1 MAGVAVPA
9 LMPDS
14 GKATSR
20 NAAVTILNNPRPAFS
35 DAEARELLRAHFGVE
50 GELSPLPSERDQNFR
65 VVTAGGQALTFKIM
79 NAAEPLLAIEFQTA
93 LLRHLENCDPDL
105 AVPRVVPSAGGQ
117 DYVLTDGAAGQHALR
132 LVTYLPGRPL
142 AEEAKTPEVLR
153 GIGSLLG
160 RLDRAL
166 AGFGHPGAHR
176 SFDWE
181 IRSTP
186 LARER
191 LHAVTDPEQ
200 RRLVEKALDI
210 YDSRV
215 APAMKHLRSGVI
227 HNDANDWNLLVA
239 DGRVNGL
246 IDFGDAVHSPI
257 VAEVAVA
264 CTYAMLEEGS
274 PIEAAARIVAGYHA
288 EHPLQGAEFAVIL
301 DLVMARLAISVTM
314 SAARRM
320 GAADDP
326 YLFVSEKPAWDLL
339 RKLSLVDHRIATGIL
354 RQACGLEAAP
364 GARRIREWLSAN
376 RRNLAPLMKPHP
388 ARQAKHVLNLGSHDE
403 PLAAASAAQDHEAAV
418 RAYAELVRRHGFSLG
433 LGPWGERRIIYTAPF
448 FESVLAEG
456 TRRNVHL
463 GLDIFAPAGTEMF
476 TPVAATVVAAT
487 INPEPQD
494 YGGLILL
501 EHEPEPG
508 LRFWTLWG
516 HLDHASVRERRVGER
531 LDAGAFVA
539 RLGDFAE
546 NGGWVPHVH
555 LQLSTTHYED
565 VSIIPGVGEEAYV
578 DVWADLY
585 PRPYD
590 FAGLTIEAFE
600 RTGRTREE
608 LIEKRRERLGR
619 NVSLSYSTPLKM
631 VRGEGVWLID
641 DTGRAYLDC
650 YNNVAHLG
658 HCHPN
663 VVQAIARQ
671 AALLNTNTR
680 YLHDTII
687 DYTERLSRT
696 LPKELDTFFVV
707 CTGSEANDLALRMAR
722 TYTGRNDVVVLDWAY
737 HGHTQALINISPYK
751 YKRKGGRGRP
761 DLTHELPIPEIYR
774 APIAGTPEEIGRHY
788 AGEAGRIIAD
798 LAASGRS
805 PAAFIAETIP
815 SVAGQIFLPPGYL
828 KDIYSHVRAAGGVVI
843 ADEVQVGFGRV
854 GSAMWAFEEHGVVP
868 DIVTMGKPIGNGHPV
883 AVVAVR
889 REIAAA
895 FANGME
901 YFNTFGGN
909 PVSCAAGLA
918 VLDTIEQEGLLANAS
933 DQGAYLLQGMR
944 RLQEKYPAI
953 GDVRGRG
960 LFLGIEMVRD
970 RSTKEH
976 AGDIASKTSNR
987 AKELGVLMGTDG
999 PHDNVIKLRPPMIF
1013 GREHADLLLEVLDR
1027 AMADI
1032 LQ

>member
-1 MAGVAVPA
+1 MSDFGNPQ
-9 LMPDS
+9 
-14 GKATSR
+14 TR
-20 NAAVTILNNPRPAFS
+20 NAAVTIVNNPRPAFS
-35 DAEARELLRAHFGVE
+35 SAEAHELLRAQFGIE
-50 GELSPLPSERDQNFR
+50 GKLTSLPSERDQNFR
-65 VVTAGGQALTFKIM
+65 IEAPDGQVLTFKIM
-79 NAAEPLLAIEFQTA
+79 NAAEPLSAIDFQTA
-93 LLRHLENCDPDL
+93 LLRHLENSDPGL
-105 AVPRVVPSAGGQ
+105 AVPRIVPTAGGQ
-117 DYVLTDGAAGQHALR
+117 DYALIDGAAGRHALR
-132 LVTYLPGRPL
+132 LVTYLPGHPL
-142 AEEAKTPEVLR
+142 AEEVKTPQVLH
-153 GIGSLLG
+153 GLGSLLG
-160 RLDRAL
+160 QLDRAL
-166 AGFGHPGAHR
+166 ASFGHPGAHH

-181 IRSTP
+181 IRTAP
-186 LARER
+186 LSRER

-210 YDSRV
+210 YDARV
-215 APAMKHLRSGVI
+215 IPALKRLRCGII
-227 HNDANDWNLLVA
+227 HNDANDWNVLVA
-239 DGRVNGL
+239 DGQVNGL

-264 CTYAMLEEGS
+264 CTYAMLGEAS
-274 PIEAAARIVAGYHA
+274 PIEAASRIVSGYHA
-288 EHPLQGAEFAVIL
+288 QYPLQDEEFAVIL
-301 DLVMARLAISVTM
+301 DLIMARLAISVTI

-320 GAADDP
+320 GAAEDP

-339 RKLSLVDHRIATGIL
+339 RKLSVVDHRIATGIL

-376 RRNLAPLMKPHP
+376 RRNLAPVMKPHP
-388 ARQAKHVLNLGSHDE
+388 ARQAKHVLNLGSTDE
-403 PLAAASAAQDHEAAV
+403 PLAAASAAQDNAGAD
-418 RAYAELVRRHGFSLG
+418 RAYAELMRKHGFTLG

-448 FESVLAEG
+448 FESVLTEG

-463 GLDIFAPAGTEMF
+463 GLDIFAPAGAEMF
-476 TPVAATVVAAT
+476 TPLAATVVAAT

-516 HLDHASVRERRVGER
+516 HLDHASVRERHIGER
-531 LDAGAFVA
+531 LEAGAFVA
-539 RLGDFAE
+539 RLGDYDE

-555 LQLSTTHYED
+555 LQLSTVAYED
-565 VSIIPGVGEEAYV
+565 VSIIPGVGEEAFV
-578 DVWADLY
+578 PVWEDLY

-590 FAGLTIEAFE
+590 FAGLTSEAFA
-600 RTGRTREE
+600 RTGRAREE

-619 NVSLSYSTPLKM
+619 NVSMSYSTPLKM

-641 DTGRAYLDC
+641 DSGRAYLDC

-680 YLHDTII
+680 YLHDAII
-687 DYTERLSRT
+687 DYTERLAQS

-722 TYTGRNDVVVLDWAY
+722 TLTKRNDMLVLDWAY
-737 HGHTQALINISPYK
+737 HGHTQSLIDISPYK
-751 YKRKGGRGRP
+751 YKRRGGGGRP
-761 DLTHELPIPEIYR
+761 VFTHELPIPEMYR
-774 APIAGTPEEIGRHY
+774 APIEGTPEEIGRHY
-788 AGEAGRIIAD
+788 AAEAGEIISD
-798 LAASGRS
+798 LVSSGHA

-828 KDIYSHVRAAGGVVI
+828 KEVYARVRAAGGIVI

-854 GSAMWAFEEHGVVP
+854 GSSMWAFEEHGVVP
-868 DIVTMGKPIGNGHPV
+868 DIVTMGKPIGNGHPL

-889 REIAAA
+889 REIAQA

-918 VLDTIEQEGLLANAS
+918 VLDTLESENLLANAS
-933 DQGAYLLQGMR
+933 DQGVYLLDGLR
-944 RLQEKYPAI
+944 LLQEKYPAI

-970 RSTKEH
+970 RSSKEH
-976 AGDIASKTSNR
+976 AGDLASKISNR

-999 PHDNVIKLRPPMIF
+999 PYDNVIKLRPSMIF
-1013 GREHADLLLEVLDR
+1013 RREHADLLLQVLDQS
-1027 AMADI
+1027 MADV

>member
-1 MAGVAVPA
+1 
-9 LMPDS
+9 
-14 GKATSR
+14 
-20 NAAVTILNNPRPAFS
+20 VTIVNNPRPAFS
-35 DAEARELLRAHFGVE
+35 SAEARDFLRVHFGIE
-50 GELSPLPSERDQNFR
+50 GELTSLPSERDQNFR
-65 VVTAGGQALTFKIM
+65 VETADGRGLTFKIT
-79 NAAEPLLAIEFQTA
+79 NAAEPLSAIEFQTA
-93 LLRHLENCDPDL
+93 LLRHLEDCDPDL
-105 AVPRVVPSAGGQ
+105 AVPRIVNTTGGQ
-117 DYVLTDGAAGQHALR
+117 DYVPIDGADGRYALR
-132 LVTYLPGRPL
+132 LVTYLAGHPL
-142 AEEAKTPEVLR
+142 AEQTKTPEILH
-153 GIGSLLG
+153 GIGRLLG

-166 AGFGHPGAHR
+166 ASFGHPGAHR

-181 IRSTP
+181 IRTAP
-186 LARER
+186 LSRER
-191 LHAVTDPEQ
+191 LHAVADPEQ

-215 APAMKHLRSGVI
+215 TPLLKHLRCGVI
-227 HNDANDWNLLVA
+227 HNDANDWNVLVA

-257 VAEVAVA
+257 VAELAVA
-264 CTYAMLEEGS
+264 CTYAMLDEVS
-274 PIEAAARIVAGYHA
+274 PIETAARIVAGYHA
-288 EHPLQGAEFAVIL
+288 EYPLQDAEFAVIL
-301 DLVMARLAISVTM
+301 DLIMARLAISVTM
-314 SAARRM
+314 SAARRL
-320 GAADDP
+320 GAAEDP

-339 RKLSLVDHRIATGIL
+339 RKLSAIDHRIAIGIL

-376 RRNLAPLMKPHP
+376 RRNLAPLMRPHP
-388 ARQAKHVLNLGSHDE
+388 ARQAKHVLNLGSLDE
-403 PLAAASAAQDHEAAV
+403 PLAAASAAQDNDGAD
-418 RAYAELVRRHGFSLG
+418 RAYAELVREHGFTLG

-456 TRRNVHL
+456 KRRNVHL

-476 TPVAATVVAAT
+476 TPLAATVVATT
-487 INPEPQD
+487 INPDPQD

-516 HLDHASVRERRVGER
+516 HLDHASARERRIGER
-531 LDAGAFVA
+531 LEAGALVA
-539 RLGDFAE
+539 RLGDYAE
-546 NGGWVPHVH
+546 NGGWVPHIH
-555 LQLSTTHYED
+555 LQLITVPYED
-565 VSIIPGVGEEAYV
+565 LSIIPGVGEEAFV
-578 DVWADLY
+578 PVWEDLY

-590 FAGLTIEAFE
+590 FAGLVSEAFE
-600 RTGRTREE
+600 RSGRTREE
-608 LIEKRRERLGR
+608 LIEKRRGRLGR
-619 NVSLSYSTPLKM
+619 NVSMSYRTPLKM

-641 DTGRAYLDC
+641 DAGRAYLDC

-687 DYTERLSRT
+687 DYTDRLARS
-696 LPKELDTFFVV
+696 LPKELDTFFLV

-722 TYTGRNDVVVLDWAY
+722 TFTGRNDVLVLDWAY
-737 HGHTQALINISPYK
+737 HGHTQALIDISPYK

-761 DLTHELPIPEIYR
+761 SFTHELPIPEVYR
-774 APIAGTPEEIGRHY
+774 APFVGTPEEIGHY
-788 AGEAGRIIAD
+788 YAAEAGRLISG
-798 LAASGRS
+798 LAAGHA

-815 SVAGQIFLPPGYL
+815 SVAGQVFLPSGYL
-828 KDIYSHVRAAGGVVI
+828 RSVYASVRAAGGVVI
-843 ADEVQVGFGRV
+843 ADEVQVGLGRV
-854 GSAMWAFEEHGVVP
+854 GDSMWAFEEHGVVP
-868 DIVTMGKPIGNGHPV
+868 DIVTMGKPIGNGHPL

-889 REIAAA
+889 REIAEA

-918 VLDTIEQEGLLANAS
+918 VLETLEQENLLANAS
-933 DQGAYLLQGMR
+933 EQGAYLLDGMK

-960 LFLGIEMVRD
+960 LFLGIEIVRD
-970 RSTKEH
+970 PSTKEH
-976 AGDIASKTSNR
+976 AGEPASRISNR

-1013 GREHADLLLEVLDR
+1013 QREHADLLIQILDR
-1027 AMADI
+1027 SMADV

>member
-1 MAGVAVPA
+1 
-9 LMPDS
+9 
-14 GKATSR
+14 
-20 NAAVTILNNPRPAFS
+20 VTIVNNPRPAFS
-35 DAEARELLRAHFGVE
+35 SAEARELLRAHFGIE
-50 GELSPLPSERDQNFR
+50 GELTSLPSERDQNFR
-65 VVTAGGQALTFKIM
+65 VETADGRGFTFKIM
-79 NAAEPLLAIEFQTA
+79 NAAEPLSAIEFQTA
-93 LLRHLENCDPDL
+93 LLRHLEGCDPDL
-105 AVPRVVPSAGGQ
+105 AVPRIVHTIGGH
-117 DYVLTDGAAGQHALR
+117 DYALIDGADGRYAVR
-132 LVTYLPGRPL
+132 LVTYLAGHPL
-142 AEEAKTPEVLR
+142 AEQTKTPEILH
-153 GIGSLLG
+153 GIGRLLG

-166 AGFGHPGAHR
+166 ASFGHPGAHR

-181 IRSTP
+181 IRTAP
-186 LARER
+186 LSRER
-191 LHAVTDPEQ
+191 LHAVADPEQ

-215 APAMKHLRSGVI
+215 TPLLKHLRCGVI
-227 HNDANDWNLLVA
+227 HNDANDWNVLVA

-257 VAEVAVA
+257 VAELAVA
-264 CTYAMLEEGS
+264 CTYAMLDEAS
-274 PIEAAARIVAGYHA
+274 PIETAARIVAGYHA
-288 EHPLQGAEFAVIL
+288 EYPLQDTEFSVIL
-301 DLVMARLAISVTM
+301 HLIMARLAISVTM
-314 SAARRM
+314 SAARRL
-320 GAADDP
+320 GAAEDP

-339 RKLSLVDHRIATGIL
+339 RKLSAIDHRIATGIL

-364 GARRIREWLSAN
+364 GARRIRQWLSAN
-376 RRNLAPLMKPHP
+376 RRNLAPLMRPHP
-388 ARQAKHVLNLGSHDE
+388 ARQAKHVLNLGSLDE
-403 PLAAASAAQDHEAAV
+403 PLAAASAAQDNDGAE
-418 RAYAELVRRHGFSLG
+418 RAYAELVREHGFTLG

-456 TRRNVHL
+456 KRRNVHL

-476 TPVAATVVAAT
+476 TPLAATVVATT
-487 INPEPQD
+487 INPDPQD

-516 HLDHASVRERRVGER
+516 HLDHASARERRIGER
-531 LDAGAFVA
+531 LEAGALVA
-539 RLGDFAE
+539 RLGDYAE
-546 NGGWVPHVH
+546 NGGWVPHIH
-555 LQLSTTHYED
+555 LQLITVPYED
-565 VSIIPGVGEEAYV
+565 LSIIPGVGEEAFV
-578 DVWADLY
+578 PVWEDLY

-590 FAGLTIEAFE
+590 FAGLTSEAFE
-600 RTGRTREE
+600 RNGRTREE

-619 NVSLSYSTPLKM
+619 NVSMSYRTPLKM

-641 DTGRAYLDC
+641 DAGRAYLDC

-687 DYTERLSRT
+687 DYTDRLARS
-696 LPKELDTFFVV
+696 LPKELDTFFIV

-722 TYTGRNDVVVLDWAY
+722 TFTGRNDMLVLDWAY
-737 HGHTQALINISPYK
+737 HGHTQALIDISPYK

-761 DLTHELPIPEIYR
+761 SFTHELPIPEVYR
-774 APIAGTPEEIGRHY
+774 APIVGTPEEIGHY
-788 AGEAGRIIAD
+788 YAEEAGRLI
-798 LAASGRS
+798 SGLPS
-805 PAAFIAETIP
+805 GHAPAAFIAETIP
-815 SVAGQIFLPPGYL
+815 SVAGQVFLPPGYL
-828 KDIYSHVRAAGGVVI
+828 KSVYASVRAAGGIVI
-843 ADEVQVGFGRV
+843 ADEVQVGLGRV
-854 GSAMWAFEEHGVVP
+854 GDSMWAFEEHGVVP
-868 DIVTMGKPIGNGHPV
+868 DIVTMGKPIGNGHPL

-889 REIAAA
+889 REIAEA

-918 VLDTIEQEGLLANAS
+918 VLETLEQENLLANAS
-933 DQGAYLLQGMR
+933 EQGAYLLDGIK

-960 LFLGIEMVRD
+960 LFLGIEIVRD
-970 RSTKEH
+970 RATKEH
-976 AGDIASKTSNR
+976 AGDPASRISNR

-999 PHDNVIKLRPPMIF
+999 PHDNVIKLRPPMILK
-1013 GREHADLLLEVLDR
+1013 REHADLLIQILDR
-1027 AMADI
+1027 SMADV

>member
-1 MAGVAVPA
+1 M
-9 LMPDS
+9 
-14 GKATSR
+14 
-20 NAAVTILNNPRPAFS
+20 TIINDPRPDFS
-35 DAEARELLRAHFGVE
+35 SAEAHELLQAHFDIG
-50 GELSPLPSERDQNFR
+50 GELTSLPSERDQNFR
-65 VVTAGGQALTFKIM
+65 VQTADGRGLTFKIM
-79 NAAEPLLAIEFQTA
+79 NAAEPLSAIEFQAA
-93 LLRHLENCDPDL
+93 LLRHLETCDPDL
-105 AVPRVVPSAGGQ
+105 AVPRIVSTTGGQ
-117 DYVLTDGAAGQHALR
+117 DYALIDGPEGRHAVR
-132 LVTYLPGRPL
+132 LVTYLPGHPL
-142 AEEAKTPEVLR
+142 AEETKTTEILY
-153 GIGSLLG
+153 GIGRLLG
-160 RLDRAL
+160 RLDRGL
-166 AGFGHPGAHR
+166 ASFGHPGAHR

-181 IRSTP
+181 IRATP
-186 LARER
+186 LSRARF
-191 LHAVTDPEQ
+191 HAVTDPEQ
-200 RRLVEKALDI
+200 RRLVERALDI
-210 YDSRV
+210 YDTRV
-215 APAMKHLRSGVI
+215 TPVLKHLRCGVI
-227 HNDANDWNLLVA
+227 HNDANDWNVLVA
-239 DGRVNGL
+239 EGRVNGL
-246 IDFGDAVHSPI
+246 IDFGDAVHSPL
-257 VAEVAVA
+257 VAELAVA
-264 CTYAMLEEGS
+264 CTYAMLNEAS
-274 PIEAAARIVAGYHA
+274 PIETAARIVSGYHA
-288 EHPLQGAEFAVIL
+288 EYPLQDGEFAVIL
-301 DLVMARLAISVTM
+301 DLIMARLAISVTM

-320 GAADDP
+320 GAAEDP

-339 RKLSLVDHRIATGIL
+339 QKLSDIDHRIATGIL

-364 GARRIREWLSAN
+364 GARRVRDWLSAN
-376 RRNLAPLMKPHP
+376 RLSLAPLMNPHP
-388 ARQAKHVLNLGSHDE
+388 ARQVQHVLNLGSHDE
-403 PLAAASAAQDHEAAV
+403 PLAVASAAQDNAGAD
-418 RAYAELVRRHGFSLG
+418 RAYADLVRKHGFTLG

-476 TPVAATVVAAT
+476 TPLAATVVAAT

-516 HLDHASVRERRVGER
+516 HLDHASARDRHVGER
-531 LDAGAFVA
+531 LEAGAFVA
-539 RLGDFAE
+539 RLGDYAE
-546 NGGWVPHVH
+546 NGGWAPHVH
-555 LQLSTTHYED
+555 LQLSTVPYED
-565 VSIIPGVGEEAYV
+565 VGIIPGVGEEAFV
-578 DVWADLY
+578 AVWEDLY

-590 FAGLTIEAFE
+590 FAGLTPEAFE
-600 RTGRTREE
+600 RSGRTKEE

-619 NVSLSYSTPLKM
+619 NVSMSYRTPLKM

-641 DTGRAYLDC
+641 ESGRAYLDC
-650 YNNVAHLG
+650 YNNVAHIG

-687 DYTERLSRT
+687 DYTERLARS
-696 LPKELDTFFVV
+696 LPKDLDTFFVV

-722 TYTGRNDVVVLDWAY
+722 AFTGRNDMLVLDWAY
-737 HGHTQALINISPYK
+737 HGHTQALIDISPYK
-751 YKRKGGRGRP
+751 YKRKGGHGRP
-761 DLTHELPIPEIYR
+761 AFTHELPIPELYR
-774 APIAGTPEEIGRHY
+774 APIQGTPEEIGRYY
-788 AGEAGRIIAD
+788 AEEAGRLIAG
-798 LAASGRS
+798 LASSGRA

-828 KDIYSHVRAAGGVVI
+828 KSVYASIRAAGGVVI

-854 GSAMWAFEEHGVVP
+854 GTSMWAFEEHGVVP
-868 DIVTMGKPIGNGHPV
+868 DIVTMGKPIGNGHPL

-889 REIAAA
+889 REIAEA

-918 VLDTIEQEGLLANAS
+918 VLETLEQENLLANATE
-933 DQGAYLLQGMR
+933 QGRYLLDGME
-944 RLQEKYPAI
+944 RLRHKYSAI

-960 LFLGIEMVRD
+960 LFLGIEMVKD

-976 AGDIASKTSNR
+976 AGDLASQISNR

-999 PHDNVIKLRPPMIF
+999 PYDNVIKLRPPMIF
-1013 GREHADLLLEVLDR
+1013 GREHADLLLQVLDQS
-1027 AMADI
+1027 MADV

>member
-1 MAGVAVPA
+1 
-9 LMPDS
+9 
-14 GKATSR
+14 
-20 NAAVTILNNPRPAFS
+20 VTIINNPRPAFS
-35 DAEARELLRAHFGVE
+35 SAEARDFLRVHFGIE
-50 GELSPLPSERDQNFR
+50 GELTSLPSERDQNFR
-65 VVTAGGQALTFKIM
+65 VETADGRGLTFKIT
-79 NAAEPLLAIEFQTA
+79 NAAEPLSAIEFQTA
-93 LLRHLENCDPDL
+93 LLRHLEDCDPDL
-105 AVPRVVPSAGGQ
+105 AVPRIVNTTGGQ
-117 DYVLTDGAAGQHALR
+117 DYVPIDGADGRYALR
-132 LVTYLPGRPL
+132 LVTYLAGHPL
-142 AEEAKTPEVLR
+142 AEQTKTPEILH
-153 GIGSLLG
+153 GIGRLLG

-166 AGFGHPGAHR
+166 ASFGHPGAHR

-181 IRSTP
+181 IRTAP
-186 LARER
+186 LSRER
-191 LHAVTDPEQ
+191 LHAVADPEQ

-215 APAMKHLRSGVI
+215 TPLLKHLRCGVI
-227 HNDANDWNLLVA
+227 HNDANDWNVLVA

-257 VAEVAVA
+257 VAELAVA
-264 CTYAMLEEGS
+264 CTYAMLDEVS
-274 PIEAAARIVAGYHA
+274 PIETAARIVAGYHA
-288 EHPLQGAEFAVIL
+288 EYPLQDAEFAVIL
-301 DLVMARLAISVTM
+301 DLIMARLAISVTM
-314 SAARRM
+314 SAARRL
-320 GAADDP
+320 GAAEDP

-339 RKLSLVDHRIATGIL
+339 RKLSAIDHRIATGIL

-376 RRNLAPLMKPHP
+376 RRNLAPLMRPHP
-388 ARQAKHVLNLGSHDE
+388 ARQAKHVLNLGSLDE
-403 PLAAASAAQDHEAAV
+403 PLAAASAAQDNDGAE
-418 RAYAELVRRHGFSLG
+418 RAYAELVREHGFTLG

-456 TRRNVHL
+456 KRRNVHL

-476 TPVAATVVAAT
+476 TPLAATVVAAT

-516 HLDHASVRERRVGER
+516 HLDHASARERRIGER
-531 LDAGAFVA
+531 LEAGAFVA
-539 RLGDFAE
+539 RLGDYAE
-546 NGGWVPHVH
+546 NGGWAPHVH
-555 LQLSTTHYED
+555 LQLITVPYED
-565 VSIIPGVGEEAYV
+565 ASIVPGVGEE
-578 DVWADLY
+578 DFIPIWEDLY

-590 FAGLTIEAFE
+590 FAGLVSEAFE
-600 RTGRTREE
+600 RSGRTREE
-608 LIEKRRERLGR
+608 LIEKRRGRLGR
-619 NVSLSYSTPLKM
+619 NVSMSYRTPLKM

-641 DTGRAYLDC
+641 DAGRAYLDC

-687 DYTERLSRT
+687 DYTDRLARS
-696 LPKELDTFFVV
+696 LPKELDTFFLV

-722 TYTGRNDVVVLDWAY
+722 TFTGRNDVLVLDWAY
-737 HGHTQALINISPYK
+737 HGHTQALIDISPYK

-761 DLTHELPIPEIYR
+761 SFTHELPIPEVYR
-774 APIAGTPEEIGRHY
+774 APFVGTPEEIGHY
-788 AGEAGRIIAD
+788 YAAEAGRLISG
-798 LAASGRS
+798 LAAGHA

-815 SVAGQIFLPPGYL
+815 SVAGQVFLPPGYL
-828 KDIYSHVRAAGGVVI
+828 KSVYASVRAAGGVVI
-843 ADEVQVGFGRV
+843 ADEVQVGLGRV
-854 GSAMWAFEEHGVVP
+854 GDSMWAFEEHGVVP
-868 DIVTMGKPIGNGHPV
+868 DIVTMGKPIGNGHPL
-883 AVVAVR
+883 ALVAVR
-889 REIAAA
+889 REIAEA

-918 VLDTIEQEGLLANAS
+918 VLETLEQENLLGNAS
-933 DQGAYLLQGMR
+933 EQGAYLLDGMK

-960 LFLGIEMVRD
+960 LFLGIEIVQD
-970 RSTKEH
+970 RATKEH
-976 AGDIASKTSNR
+976 AGEPASRISNR

-1013 GREHADLLLEVLDR
+1013 QREHADLLIQILDR
-1027 AMADI
+1027 SMADV